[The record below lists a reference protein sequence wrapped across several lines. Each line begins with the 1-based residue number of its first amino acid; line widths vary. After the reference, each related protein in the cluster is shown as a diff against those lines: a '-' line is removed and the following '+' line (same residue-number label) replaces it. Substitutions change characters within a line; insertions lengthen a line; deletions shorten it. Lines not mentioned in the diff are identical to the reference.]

1 MTEPRPADAPAPG
14 LHPIGSDPLD
24 PAAAERAAVDA
35 ARVVPY
41 AVWAPHAESVDLV
54 LVDTEPGALHDAED
68 RWPVA
73 AVVAMDP
80 AAGGWW
86 TPTEDPLATLGL
98 DAAQPPADPGYGY
111 RVDGADPVPDPA
123 PAASPTRS
131 TGPPAATSPAAPSRG
146 RTRAGPGR
154 PGWSPIRPHPRAGAC
169 AAPSSTSCTWGP
181 SRPRGPSTPPSPACR
196 T

>member
-14 LHPIGSDPLD
+14 LHPIGSDPVD

-35 ARVVPY
+35 ARAIPY

-73 AVVAMDP
+73 AVVAMAP

-86 TPTEDPLATLGL
+86 TPTEDPLAALGL

-111 RVDGADPVPDPA
+111 RVDGADPVPDP
-123 PAASPTRS
+123 RS
-131 TGPPAATSPAAPSRG
+131 RRQPDTVHGPSRRDVAGRVFAWPDEGWAGPPGVESDPAAPQGGGLRG
-146 RTRAGPGR
+146 AVLYELHVGTFTAEGTLD
-154 PGWSPIRPHPRAGAC
+154 
-169 AAPSSTSCTWGP
+169 AAIAALPT
-181 SRPRGPSTPPSPACR
+181 
-196 T
+196 